1 VSYKFIDKGTGKISQ
16 LIATFFLDEP
26 QYTFTYTMTFEPV
39 TRRLKTC
46 ALFCLLILCVT
57 GGTHAQT
64 DGSQSNPE
72 PAFYLNFNE
81 GSGNYALD
89 ASGNGNTGT
98 IYGASRIESGGCGR
112 AISLD
117 GMNNYVEIPFTFQN
131 HPTKA
136 ITVSLWFYPDSFE
149 PQVLVSTYEEGGY
162 RLGFDDG
169 GDLWWTLNLDKQGEV
184 SIPVQHEGIRLHQWH
199 QVTGTYDGYSMKVY
213 LDGVLRNQMNTT
225 GAIHYEYNNY
235 VALGA
240 DAGPYNRTDP
250 GCPQNFHGGLDEVR
264 IYPTA
269 LTYGQVMDDRFHCSQ
284 EPVELHREFIIQNP
298 TTPSCYGASGSVKI
312 GPNQVNSQILSFM
325 NQTENGTWKVTLP
338 PGSTLVVKAQD
349 HYSLSYPDYWY
360 IELSDENGR
369 ITRSVA
375 FPNTNNAPVTG
386 IVPSGN
392 ATVLVRYFDGKER
405 FPAKVSVQF
414 ESITPP
420 QPQMPPQSIL
430 NYPIIV
436 IYSASWATLIA
447 IIVVM
452 IWLHR
457 RKNRKLAMVKEP

>member
-1 VSYKFIDKGTGKISQ
+1 
-16 LIATFFLDEP
+16 
-26 QYTFTYTMTFEPV
+26 MTAKPV
-39 TRRLKTC
+39 AWRLKTY
-46 ALFCLLILCVT
+46 ALFCLLLLCVT
-57 GGTHAQT
+57 SMAHAQT
-64 DGSQSNPE
+64 DSSQSGSE
-72 PAFYLNFNE
+72 PAFYLNFDE

-89 ASGNGNTGT
+89 ASGNGNSGT

-112 AISLD
+112 AILLN
-117 GMNNYVEIPFTFQN
+117 GIKNYVEVPFSSQN
-131 HPTKA
+131 HPTKE
-136 ITVSLWFYPDSFE
+136 ITVSLWFYTDSFN
-149 PQVLVSTYEEGGY
+149 PQVLVSTYEQGGY

-169 GDLWWTLNLDKQGEV
+169 GDLWWTLNLEKLGDV

-199 QVTGTYDGYSMKVY
+199 HVTGTYDGHTTRIY

-240 DAGPYNRTDP
+240 DAGFYNTTDP
-250 GCPQNFHGGLDEVR
+250 VCPQYFQGGLDEVR
-264 IYPTA
+264 IYSSA
-269 LTYGQVMDDRFHCSQ
+269 LTYGQVMDDRFHCSE
-284 EPVELHREFIIQNP
+284 EPIDPHRDIVIQNP
-298 TTPSCYGASGSVKI
+298 KASSCYGASGSVNI
-312 GPNQVNSQILSFM
+312 GPNEMDLRVLSFSK
-325 NQTENGTWKVTLP
+325 QTENGTWNVTLP

-349 HYSLSYPDYWY
+349 FYSLSYPDAWY

-369 ITRSVA
+369 ITRSIA
-375 FPNTNNAPVTG
+375 FPNTNNAPVKG

-420 QPQMPPQSIL
+420 KPQISPQSIL

-457 RKNRKLAMVKEP
+457 RKNRKLSQDQDTKKIR

>member
-1 VSYKFIDKGTGKISQ
+1 VSYKFIDTGTGKISQ

-57 GGTHAQT
+57 GGAHAQS

-89 ASGNGNTGT
+89 ASGNGNTGM

-117 GMNNYVEIPFTFQN
+117 GMNNFVEIPFSFQN

-149 PQVLVSTYEEGGY
+149 PQVLISTYEEGGY

-199 QVTGTYDGYSMKVY
+199 QVTGTYDGYTMKVY

-250 GCPQNFHGGLDEVR
+250 GCPQYFHGGLDEVR
-264 IYPTA
+264 IYPSA

-284 EPVELHREFIIQNP
+284 EPVELHREFVIQNL

-312 GPNQVNSQILSFM
+312 GPNQVNSRILSFM

-349 HYSLSYPDYWY
+349 FYSLSYPDYWY
-360 IELSDENGR
+360 IELSDETGR